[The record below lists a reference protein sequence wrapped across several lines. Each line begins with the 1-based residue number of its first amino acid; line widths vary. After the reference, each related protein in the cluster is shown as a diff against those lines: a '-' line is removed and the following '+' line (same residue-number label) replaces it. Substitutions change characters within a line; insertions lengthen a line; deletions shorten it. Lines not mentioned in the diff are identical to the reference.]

1 MKSRLLIITILVMS
15 SLLCASE
22 KTIISVF
29 YKEKKPSQQVLEK
42 VNNLLKEFSND
53 YYINYYDIEDAK
65 NSKVIKELGLPET
78 HFPFAVVIGKKFTA
92 KIDEQYVSFIHFP
105 LFMKGIGRHEGNW
118 SLEYLRLVLKDNSL
132 LSNTNILPV
141 LDEESET
148 SECEE

>member
-1 MKSRLLIITILVMS
+1 MKVQLFIIALLVIS
-15 SLLCASE
+15 SMLNASE
-22 KTIISVF
+22 KTVICVF
-29 YKEKKPSQQVLEK
+29 YKEKKPSQKVLGK

-53 YYINYYDIEDAK
+53 YDINYYDIEDAK

-118 SLEYLRLVLKDNSL
+118 SLDNLRLVLKDNSL
-132 LSNTNILPV
+132 LSIKSILPV